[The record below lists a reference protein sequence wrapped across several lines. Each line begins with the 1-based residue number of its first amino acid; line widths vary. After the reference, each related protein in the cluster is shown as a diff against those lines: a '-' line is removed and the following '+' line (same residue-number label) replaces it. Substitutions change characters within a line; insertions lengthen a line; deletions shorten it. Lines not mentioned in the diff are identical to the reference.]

1 MGRKKRLLLLCVLA
15 VLLLYLG
22 AGTGWGGAL
31 SQWLDR
37 RAAAGQARAAAI
49 ALGETAAPESAPAEP
64 EETPDTV
71 AETAPAAETVP
82 PAAEGT
88 DPAAGEAPTM
98 TPDGVAIQA
107 TTIAGGLK
115 LNNATSYDLD
125 VEALLA
131 EELPLKLPAEGP
143 QILIIHTHGS
153 EAYAQEAADPYVE
166 SDPYRTQDPEHSV
179 IRVGQALADV
189 WTAAGLSVIHD
200 TAVYD
205 YPSYSGS
212 YTRSGAAVEA
222 YLAEYPN
229 IAVVIDLHRDAL
241 GTDPIYKVVADSDT
255 PMSQLMLLAATGENG
270 LYHPNWRENLKLAVH
285 FQAALVEQCPTL
297 ARPIAVKQERYN
309 QHLTTGSLILEVG
322 TTGNTLGE
330 AVAAAETFG
339 EATAPFL
346 LSLVS

>member
-49 ALGETAAPESAPAEP
+49 ALGETAAQESAPAEP

-131 EELPLKLPAEGP
+131 EALPLKLPAEGP
-143 QILIIHTHGS
+143 QILIIHTHDRRS
-153 EAYAQEAADPYVE
+153 KHCCHRNTP
-166 SDPYRTQDPEHSV
+166 
-179 IRVGQALADV
+179 
-189 WTAAGLSVIHD
+189 TA
-200 TAVYD
+200 
-205 YPSYSGS
+205 PR
-212 YTRSGAAVEA
+212 TRSTASSRWDRPWQTSG
-222 YLAEYPN
+222 
-229 IAVVIDLHRDAL
+229 RRQ
-241 GTDPIYKVVADSDT
+241 DS
-255 PMSQLMLLAATGENG
+255 
-270 LYHPNWRENLKLAVH
+270 R
-285 FQAALVEQCPTL
+285 
-297 ARPIAVKQERYN
+297 
-309 QHLTTGSLILEVG
+309 
-322 TTGNTLGE
+322 
-330 AVAAAETFG
+330 
-339 EATAPFL
+339 
-346 LSLVS
+346 